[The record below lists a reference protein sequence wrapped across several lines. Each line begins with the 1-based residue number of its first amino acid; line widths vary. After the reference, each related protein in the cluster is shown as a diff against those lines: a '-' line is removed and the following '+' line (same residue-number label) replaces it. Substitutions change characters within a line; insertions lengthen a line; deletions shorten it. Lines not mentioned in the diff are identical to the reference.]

1 MFKNFLKLFSG
12 NAVAQAIQLL
22 GLLVLTTLYIP
33 DDFGILGK
41 IQSIS
46 AILTIVLTLQLQH
59 VIPLSKHEKEA
70 ILQTSLVF
78 STLLIMFALII
89 TISSFISKEYIFA
102 SLFAFLLANVSL
114 LNNFLIYKGEFTS
127 LSLFFILRA
136 VFIVLLQVLFFYL
149 KIDYGLLLGA
159 FIGELVSVLFIF
171 LYKKLFFITFFYKNS
186 LKSIKS
192 LVWEWKSYTFFGTI
206 QELLSVMIYS
216 LPVIFYVDK
225 FGENVGGQFSMAYR
239 LIWAPTVLVS
249 SSLAQVLT
257 HKFTKEDNFIFLR
270 SIFWFDKRIIV
281 ILVLLFIGLFYID
294 FINQDYLANKWTV
307 TFQLFPFMFVNALF
321 FLFAMPYRVALRIK
335 KLNTVILII
344 EIFTILSIVAMF
356 YFMNV
361 DVIIFTFAITCL
373 SVVQNIMIV
382 KGYYLNKDHF
392 TKLKS

>member
-46 AILTIVLTLQLQH
+46 AILAIVLTLQLQH
-59 VIPLSKHEKEA
+59 VIPLSKNENEA

-102 SLFAFLLANVSL
+102 ALFAFLLANVSL
-114 LNNFLIYKGEFTS
+114 LNNFLIYKGEFIS
-127 LSLFFILRA
+127 LSLVFILRA

-186 LKSIKS
+186 LKSIKY
-192 LVWEWKSYTFFGTI
+192 LVFEWKSYTIFGTI

-225 FGENVGGQFSMAYR
+225 FGENIGGQFSMAYR

-270 SIFWFDKRIIV
+270 SVFWFDKRVIV

-294 FINQDYLANKWTV
+294 FINQYYLANKWTV

-335 KLNTVILII
+335 KLNIVILVI
-344 EIFTILSIVAMF
+344 EIFTILSIIAMF

-361 DVIIFTFAITCL
+361 DVIIFTFAIMCL

-382 KGYYLNKDHF
+382 TGYYLNKEHF
-392 TKLKS
+392 TKLHS